1 MKNEISIDKENVESL
16 VENINYLLHKQQNE
30 GLTKQEYKKLKNFYM
45 EVMPI
50 FKFKVEYFV

>member
-1 MKNEISIDKENVESL
+1 MKNEILIDKENVESL

-50 FKFKVEYFV
+50 LKFKVEYFV